1 MGDKPTRSVRKV
13 AVWQE
18 RVTKLRDRPQTPEG
32 QVETYSGLRK
42 MLDTEDQKK
51 KKKEEKINDVSSS
64 RNK

>member
-1 MGDKPTRSVRKV
+1 MGDKPTRSIRKV

-51 KKKEEKINDVSSS
+51 KKRGKN
-64 RNK
+64 

>member
-1 MGDKPTRSVRKV
+1 MGDKPTRSIRKV

-18 RVTKLRDRPQTPEG
+18 RVTKLRDRSQTPEG

-51 KKKEEKINDVSSS
+51 KKEEKINDVSSS